1 MTDISLARLMAAS
14 NRLGEGLGEER
25 FKTVLAKYPVRLLS
39 VASELKLTGK
49 AKMNSVLS
57 AKLEVAV
64 VTGNTNAGELA
75 NTYCVVLVMAFAA

>member
-1 MTDISLARLMAAS
+1 MEALFLISLGAYVAKKA
-14 NRLGEGLGEER
+14 GAGQIA
-25 FKTVLAKYPVRLLS
+25 VLAKYPVRLLS